1 MKKLLLLSLLVL
13 IGCSKEE
20 DNSALIDGYQ
30 LQINQLNSQ
39 LSQYSNQVSNLQSTI
54 ESLTSENSVIPGL
67 EETISNLTA
76 QISD

>member
-13 IGCSKEE
+13 FGCSKE
-20 DNSALIDGYQ
+20 DNSGLIDGYQ